1 MILNLEIGK
10 MKLSQVLPDLMQ
22 IAILYKLNLKI
33 ASEFKM
39 ARLILVNLYST
50 DLTYE
55 YYDEHEN
62 L

>member
-1 MILNLEIGK
+1 MLDNLEIGK
-10 MKLSQVLPDLMQ
+10 MKLSKVLPDLMQ
-22 IAILYKLNLKI
+22 IATLYKLNI
-33 ASEFKM
+33 NRASEFKL
-39 ARLILVNLYST
+39 ARLILVNLYSK